1 MIINSSSF
9 YENKDDLKIKE
20 YEIGKAIVDNSVNSK
35 YKLISLEKKLI
46 DTWN

>member
-9 YENKDDLKIKE
+9 YENKDDIKIKE